1 MNVNAAYMVKK
12 LCQLIQVVVG
22 IYWKTLIGSMS
33 KLLFLQ
39 STDKEKI
46 AIRKT
51 KVRRVIVLNFC
62 ILK

>member
-22 IYWKTLIGSMS
+22 IYWKTMIGSMS
-33 KLLFLQ
+33 KLLFFQ
-39 STDKEKI
+39 STDKAKI

-51 KVRRVIVLNFC
+51 KMRRVI
-62 ILK
+62 I